1 MVNAEDE
8 VGNINSR
15 PQVDFSAAY
24 SNKERQTTHQQK
36 KKKSTEKKRKVT

>member
-36 KKKSTEKKRKVT
+36 KKVQKRKEK

>member
-36 KKKSTEKKRKVT
+36 KKSTEKKRKVT

>member
-36 KKKSTEKKRKVT
+36 KKKKVQKRKEK